1 MLILFIQEMLTKT
14 LILNMVEEQKLVEV
28 VEHYCETSSGT
39 SVAGAQTNAR

>member
-1 MLILFIQEMLTKT
+1 MLILFIQEILTKT
-14 LILNMVEEQKLVEV
+14 WISNMVEEQKFIEV